1 MHNLKKKSLTIYRD
15 QKIFEVINKISLS
28 KIKILFVIDKSQKLL
43 GSVTSGDIRRALRK
57 KIDQNLNVEKIMCRN
72 PKFLLKKNKNMIN
85 KHELI
90 CLPILNKNKRI
101 IDFQISEQVLRNKKE
116 NTIFLMAGGKGA
128 RLLPLTKNTPKPL
141 LKIKKI
147 PIIEKIIINFREQ
160 GFYNFIISVNYLG
173 FKIKNYLGNGTKLK
187 VNITYIDEKKFL
199 GTAGSLSLIDVKKI
213 VSPFIVANSDL
224 ITEIDYKNLIDYHN
238 DKKSDLTIC
247 AKNKIF
253 KMPYG
258 EILLKNSKVKKIV
271 EKPISNHLV
280 NAGIYVFNK
289 SLIKN
294 FTKNK
299 KVMMNDFITD
309 QLKKNKNIF
318 SYPVYESWVDIG
330 NKSDFYNSR

>member
-330 NKSDFYNSR
+330 NKSDFV